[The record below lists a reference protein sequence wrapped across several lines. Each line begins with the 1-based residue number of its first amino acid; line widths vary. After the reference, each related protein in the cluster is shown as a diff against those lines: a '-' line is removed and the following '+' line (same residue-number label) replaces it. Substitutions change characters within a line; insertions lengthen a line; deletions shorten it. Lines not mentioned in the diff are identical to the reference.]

1 MKREAKMQRKK
12 SETIIPVAPVD
23 RLIRISGAERVSE
36 SGAVALAKILEE
48 LGLEIARLADEMA
61 KHTGRKTIK
70 EEDINLA
77 YKTWKKTKYT

>member
-1 MKREAKMQRKK
+1 MPRKK
-12 SETIIPVAPVD
+12 DETVIPVAPID
-23 RLIRISGAERVSE
+23 RLMRLAGADRVSE
-36 SGAVALAKILEE
+36 SGAAALAKILEE

-77 YKTWKKTKYT
+77 YKTWKKAKYP

>member
-1 MKREAKMQRKK
+1 MPRKK
-12 SETIIPVAPVD
+12 NETVIPVAPVD
-23 RLIRISGAERVSE
+23 RLIRLAGADRVSE
-36 SGAVALAKILEE
+36 GGAAALAKILEE

-77 YKTWKKTKYT
+77 YKTWKKTKYP